1 MGGGLEGPQVQKLCS
16 HGVGVYHLP
25 SIYMVSA
32 AQKLSEPHILGIY
45 MGTSSYR
52 YGELLTPL
60 LTSLPSLEEVDS
72 GSTESF
78 KLHLMAW
85 SFRWGLSGP
94 IQKLSRSSPKVT
106 SLEQSH
112 SYHLGNSKRFG
123 GSGSGTR
130 IKEQVL
136 EQTPSALITHEI
148 TEVSGPLYQ
157 EL

>member
-1 MGGGLEGPQVQKLCS
+1 MCSATQKF
-16 HGVGVYHLP
+16 
-25 SIYMVSA
+25 
-32 AQKLSEPHILGIY
+32 SEPRVLGIY

-52 YGELLTPL
+52 YDEVLTL
-60 LTSLPSLEEVDS
+60 FLASLPSLEEVDS

-85 SFRWGLSGP
+85 SFRWGLSGA

-136 EQTPSALITHEI
+136 EQKMLLVLLSFMKLQKFQDPYTRNCS
-148 TEVSGPLYQ
+148 YFCC
-157 EL
+157 